1 MAEPITGVAP
11 TEFTG
16 GLTAVAPPDFGNVD
30 RTIKR
35 NQDFNA
41 LTDRIKNVGGVDT
54 PEQRLGVIKDFSQLQ
69 PETSVLKAVAAKMM
83 GVPDAGLIATQ
94 GRITTVPEYDANG
107 KQLTAEYAQNNP
119 KVPLRVWD
127 ENGVPI
133 SLTDYKKR
141 QGGQFATFAETPA
154 GQAKKIETEVR
165 KSAYESEGAAT
176 NVQSAAAIPLL
187 DLHKQQQKDLQTLS
201 KFGITSDDLTKL
213 SSYSAGT
220 VSYSQSLSDAFNT
233 LKQAQSDKSK
243 RDELKKNGKLDV
255 AAGIISGSA
264 GIEKGKAESMGSSA
278 LDQLQKQ
285 LSSGQSLDTQF
296 SQTKNEAFTS
306 AWYKNLPPEAKLV
319 YENVFQRAANIA
331 QLTGEAS
338 KYGDLTIAPNPYS
351 PDIIKQAGS
360 GELQSVLGQ
369 FKAEATLE
377 FQKWRDEQKF
387 PAGQLPSPGQLQ
399 SAFTRTE
406 EYKALKDRYAKVMDD
421 VESRSVKTI
430 QANEEKNKGKAP
442 SSTTIGTVTA
452 GSSSG
457 REIERKALPR
467 EVPPPAAKPTAQPS
481 SEERVRALTQSILNS
496 LKPKK

>member
-16 GLTAVAPPDFGNVD
+16 GLTAVAPPDFASVD

-41 LTDRIKNVGGVDT
+41 LTDRIKNVGGIDT

-69 PETSVLKAVAAKMM
+69 PETSVWKAVAAKMM

-127 ENGVPI
+127 ENGVPM

-165 KSAYESEGAAT
+165 KGAYESEGAAT
-176 NVQSAAAIPLL
+176 NVQSAAARPLL
-187 DLHKQQQKDLQTLS
+187 DLHKQQQKDLQTLAQ
-201 KFGITSDDLTKL
+201 FGITSDDLTKL

-233 LKQAQSDKSK
+233 LKQAQNDENTKNELKKSGKFDAAAGIVSGALGIDKSK
-243 RDELKKNGKLDV
+243 
-255 AAGIISGSA
+255 
-264 GIEKGKAESMGSSA
+264 AESLGKSELDQRQKQVGSS
-278 LDQLQKQ
+278 
-285 LSSGQSLDTQF
+285 QSLDTQF
-296 SQTKNEAFTS
+296 SQTKKEAFES

-319 YENVFQRAANIA
+319 YENAFQRAANIA
-331 QLTGEAS
+331 QLTGEAA
-338 KYGDLTIAPNPYS
+338 KYGDLAIAPNPYS
-351 PDIIKQAGS
+351 PDIIKQTGS

-377 FQKWRDEQKF
+377 FQKWRDTQKF
-387 PAGQLPSPGQLQ
+387 PAGELPSPGQLQ
-399 SAFTRTE
+399 SAFTRTD
-406 EYKALKDRYAKVMDD
+406 EYKALKDKYAKVMDD

-430 QANEEKNKGKAP
+430 KTNEEKNKGRAP

-452 GSSSG
+452 GSASG
-457 REIERKALPR
+457 KVIESKSLPR

-481 SEERVRALTQSILNS
+481 SEERVRNLTQSILDS